1 MLGLS
6 PHPLTGDDMHHRSRY
21 PATLV
26 VAAALAV
33 ALAASGC
40 TSKGD
45 AAGTGAPASGP
56 PQSSTTTSQPPAP
69 LPITTGEKHFIHVIR
84 AYDHRLNRNMNSG
97 GVLTETSVDATVTID
112 RACRATLRKAG
123 DPGRFAPLTPMVQRT
138 CRILHLSGGQLSGL
152 VTSGQLSGGVVVASD
167 INAFNRSLNA
177 AYKHQGNALSV
188 LSLALAKATRIQHTF
203 GQG

>member
-1 MLGLS
+1 
-6 PHPLTGDDMHHRSRY
+6 MHHRSRH

-26 VAAALAV
+26 AAAALAV

-45 AAGTGAPASGP
+45 AAGSGAPASGP
-56 PQSSTTTSQPPAP
+56 TQITTTTSTPPP
-69 LPITTGEKHFIHVIR
+69 PQPITAGEKHFIHVVR
-84 AYDHRLNRNMNSG
+84 AYHRRLNRNMNSG

-112 RACRATLRKAG
+112 RACRSTLRKAG
-123 DPGRFAPLTPMVQRT
+123 DPGRFAPVKPMVQRT
-138 CRILHLSGGQLSGL
+138 CRILGISSGQLNQM
-152 VTSGQLSGGVVVASD
+152 VTSGQISGGVVVAND

-177 AYKHQGNALSV
+177 AYKHQGNALTV
-188 LSLALAKATRIQHTF
+188 LNLALAKATRIQHTF